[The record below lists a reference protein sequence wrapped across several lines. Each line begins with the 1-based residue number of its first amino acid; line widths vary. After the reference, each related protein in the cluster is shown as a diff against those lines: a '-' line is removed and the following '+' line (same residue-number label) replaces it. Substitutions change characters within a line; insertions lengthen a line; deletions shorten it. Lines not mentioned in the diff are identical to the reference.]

1 MQTPMDSFIEP
12 TELELP
18 LELRFAMRKAELQA
32 SEMTW
37 DQLHMALLNLYHQ
50 RLVEITA
57 IKDILAEEGVNI
69 EFDIPSEI
77 ELENL
82 ADICSSNHG
91 DDEEDEDDDEGGEE
105 CLQPF

>member
-1 MQTPMDSFIEP
+1 MESFIEP

-18 LELRFAMRKAELQA
+18 LELKFAMRKAELKA
-32 SEMTW
+32 AEMTW
-37 DQLHMALLNLYHQ
+37 DQLHIALLNLYHQ

-82 ADICSSNHG
+82 ADICAG
-91 DDEEDEDDDEGGEE
+91 YDEDEDEDEDDGEDDDV